1 MYSSCFNNQPWRYV
15 FVYEKEQ
22 LKKMHETLSGGN
34 QWAEKAS
41 MIIAVLGKKD
51 DDCVLKD
58 GREYYLFDIG
68 MATAHLIL
76 RATEMDLVAHPIA
89 GYNIQKVRE
98 VLNIPDDIS
107 VVTLIIVGR
116 HSQNI
121 SPILSEKQVEW
132 EKKRPE
138 RVDLNKIMFID
149 RYKE

>member
-1 MYSSCFNNQPWRYV
+1 
-15 FVYEKEQ
+15 
-22 LKKMHETLSGGN
+22 MHETLSGGN